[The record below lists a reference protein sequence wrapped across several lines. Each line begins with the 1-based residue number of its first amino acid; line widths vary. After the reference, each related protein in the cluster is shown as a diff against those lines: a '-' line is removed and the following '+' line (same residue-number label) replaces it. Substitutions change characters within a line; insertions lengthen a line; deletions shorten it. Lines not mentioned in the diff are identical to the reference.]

1 MVGFA
6 LSLLCLRLLSV
17 VLGGYGIFCVIMS
30 LSVPSVG
37 AEAFVLLSTA
47 TAIFFYAV
55 LASLTFSHCVGCSEL
70 PASGGKYR
78 CMQRHRHIEFIRF
91 LNAVARCRGRQAC
104 RPPSGLISL
113 STMPAPN
120 PSSGRN
126 PLKPFWLSSTA
137 ALYHLSQCTSGR
149 RVSFPAFNSLLRY
162 CFSAATP
169 IGYLPTFN
177 FLLIGLNHRFL

>member
-17 VLGGYGIFCVIMS
+17 VLGGYGIFCLIMI

-104 RPPSGLISL
+104 RPPSGLIAEHNAS
-113 STMPAPN
+113 P
-120 PSSGRN
+120 
-126 PLKPFWLSSTA
+126 KPFVWTK
-137 ALYHLSQCTSGR
+137 
-149 RVSFPAFNSLLRY
+149 
-162 CFSAATP
+162 SAEAILAKLDRCP
-169 IGYLPTFN
+169 VPSV
-177 FLLIGLNHRFL
+177 